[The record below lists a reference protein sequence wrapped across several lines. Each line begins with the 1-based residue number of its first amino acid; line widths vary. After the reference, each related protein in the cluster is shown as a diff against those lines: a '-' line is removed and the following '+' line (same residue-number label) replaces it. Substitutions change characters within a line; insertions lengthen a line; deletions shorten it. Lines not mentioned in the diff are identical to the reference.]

1 MISLN
6 LKNQLVGKIDLVPY
20 EDIGIVCRKDR
31 KNLTPNIYVN
41 TKFLS
46 IGKTIRGTIIIVRLK
61 DNSFKSLTKEQAI
74 KYIHF
79 LKNASFHFNNINK
92 DNNFFLARDKQF
104 FKSLKKELIS
114 DDLEKDTP
122 INNQN
127 RNDEVLQMILAI
139 QTIILKFIK
148 NNKN

>member
-1 MISLN
+1 M
-6 LKNQLVGKIDLVPY
+6 VGKIDLVPY
-20 EDIGIVCRKDR
+20 EDIVIVCRKDR

-46 IGKTIRGTIIIVRLK
+46 IGETIRGTIIIVCLK
-61 DNSFKSLTKEQAI
+61 NNSFKSLTKEQAI

-79 LKNASFHFNNINK
+79 LKNASFHLNNINK

>member
-20 EDIGIVCRKDR
+20 EDIVIVCRKDR

-61 DNSFKSLTKEQAI
+61 DNSFISLTKEQAI

-139 QTIILKFIK
+139 QTSILKFIK

>member
-1 MISLN
+1 M
-6 LKNQLVGKIDLVPY
+6 
-20 EDIGIVCRKDR
+20 
-31 KNLTPNIYVN
+31 
-41 TKFLS
+41 
-46 IGKTIRGTIIIVRLK
+46 
-61 DNSFKSLTKEQAI
+61 
-74 KYIHF
+74 
-79 LKNASFHFNNINK
+79 INK
-92 DNNFFLARDKQF
+92 DNNFFLSRDKQF

>member
-1 MISLN
+1 MLVFIS
-6 LKNQLVGKIDLVPY
+6 I
-20 EDIGIVCRKDR
+20 I
-31 KNLTPNIYVN
+31 
-41 TKFLS
+41 S
-46 IGKTIRGTIIIVRLK
+46 IKTII
-61 DNSFKSLTKEQAI
+61 
-74 KYIHF
+74 
-79 LKNASFHFNNINK
+79 
-92 DNNFFLARDKQF
+92 FLARDKQF

>member
-1 MISLN
+1 M
-6 LKNQLVGKIDLVPY
+6 VGKIDLVPY
-20 EDIGIVCRKDR
+20 EDIVIVCRKDR

-46 IGKTIRGTIIIVRLK
+46 IGETIRGTIIIVCLK
-61 DNSFKSLTKEQAI
+61 DNSFKSLTEEQAI

-79 LKNASFHFNNINK
+79 LKNASFHFNNINN

-104 FKSLKKELIS
+104 FKNLKKELIS
-114 DDLEKDTP
+114 DDLEKHTP
-122 INNQN
+122 INSQN

>member
-1 MISLN
+1 M
-6 LKNQLVGKIDLVPY
+6 VGKIDLVPY
-20 EDIGIVCRKDR
+20 EDIVIVCRKDR

-46 IGKTIRGTIIIVRLK
+46 IGETIRGTIIIVRLK

-74 KYIHF
+74 RYMHF

-114 DDLEKDTP
+114 DDLEKDTS

-127 RNDEVLQMILAI
+127 RNDEVLHMILAI

>member
-1 MISLN
+1 M
-6 LKNQLVGKIDLVPY
+6 VGKIDLVPY
-20 EDIGIVCRKDR
+20 EDIVIVCRKDR

-46 IGKTIRGTIIIVRLK
+46 IGETIRGTIIIVCLK

-74 KYIHF
+74 KYINF

-114 DDLEKDTP
+114 DDLEKNTP

>member
-1 MISLN
+1 M
-6 LKNQLVGKIDLVPY
+6 VGKIDLVPY
-20 EDIGIVCRKDR
+20 EDIVIVCRKDR

-46 IGKTIRGTIIIVRLK
+46 ISETIRGTIIIVCLK
-61 DNSFKSLTKEQAI
+61 DTSFKLLTKEQAI

>member
-1 MISLN
+1 M
-6 LKNQLVGKIDLVPY
+6 VGKIDLVPY
-20 EDIGIVCRKDR
+20 EDIVIVCRKDR

-46 IGKTIRGTIIIVRLK
+46 IGETIRGTIIIVCLK

-79 LKNASFHFNNINK
+79 LKNASFHFNNINT

>member
-1 MISLN
+1 M
-6 LKNQLVGKIDLVPY
+6 VGKIDLVPY
-20 EDIGIVCRKDR
+20 EDIVIVCRKDR

-79 LKNASFHFNNINK
+79 LKNASFNYNNTNK
-92 DNNFFLARDKQF
+92 NNYYFVHKNTKF
-104 FKSLKKELIS
+104 FKNLEKELIPS
-114 DDLEKDTP
+114 DIEKAYTR
-122 INNQN
+122 NTQNQ
-127 RNDEVLQMILAI
+127 EHETLQMLLSI

-148 NNKN
+148 NYKN